1 MSSTRRGR
9 FLSIGELAERTGV
22 ARTALRYY
30 DELALVRPADRAS
43 GRRRY
48 TTSAVAEV
56 GVIRLLRE
64 VGFTLTEIGSLIRVG
79 DRASRHEVV
88 DRKLGEL
95 TEQQSRIE
103 VARVALEHAQAC
115 PSGDP
120 LRCPRFQSVVE
131 SRLRGFPLE
140 ESHSRVH

>member
-30 DELALVRPADRAS
+30 DELALVRPVDRAS

-48 TTSAVAEV
+48 TTSAIAEV

-64 VGFTLTEIGSLIRVG
+64 VGFTLTEIGSLMRAG
-79 DRASRHEVV
+79 DRASRHEMV

-95 TEQQSRIE
+95 TEQQRRIE
-103 VARVALEHAQAC
+103 VARVVLEHAQGC

-120 LRCPRFQSVVE
+120 LRCPRFRSVVE
-131 SRLRGFPLE
+131 SRLRGLPLE

>member
-1 MSSTRRGR
+1 MSSTRHGR

-22 ARTALRYY
+22 ATTALRYY

-64 VGFTLTEIGSLIRVG
+64 VGFTLTEIGSLMRAG
-79 DRASRHEVV
+79 DRASRHEMV

-95 TEQQSRIE
+95 TEQQRRIE
-103 VARVALEHAQAC
+103 VARVVLEHAQAC

-120 LRCPRFQSVVE
+120 LRCPRLQSVVE
-131 SRLRGFPLE
+131 SRLRGLPLE